1 MWQKIISVDKVVII
15 WSLVLVKLE
24 IGVMDKMKISVD
36 KMIVSL
42 NIDKMVVLIRGRS
55 ICGLRSPR
63 RNDLWRVCIRY
74 SHHL

>member
-1 MWQKIISVDKVVII
+1 
-15 WSLVLVKLE
+15 
-24 IGVMDKMKISVD
+24 MDKMKISVD

-63 RNDLWRVCIRY
+63 RNDLWCVCIGY
-74 SHHL
+74 SHQL